1 MVFRYRCVTG
11 QECPGQ
17 VSLVVRVMMSD
28 EVWWLVWGN
37 NAHNTRI
44 VRVCN
49 ISHCIQYP
57 ARHPRGHRQARGTHL
72 KRMGNA
78 MYVPI
83 KSRYFFHSYFSSLF
97 SDFPWVEHNFLNYDF
112 SASLP
117 PVRNAGCVILTMGH
131 NGQWGY
137 FGPNKPRH
145 PGRNVVQYPHMYT
158 VQYRPPV
165 YMSLY
170 TSGQSFPGPQPG
182 RSSEPWVRILA
193 APCLEMSRMKTVR
206 ESDHQ
211 IERL

>member
-1 MVFRYRCVTG
+1 MLITPALSESAIFLIVF
-11 QECPGQ
+11 
-17 VSLVVRVMMSD
+17 
-28 EVWWLVWGN
+28 
-37 NAHNTRI
+37 NTQRETLGDTDKPEELTWKGWAMQ
-44 VRVCN
+44 CMFQKSQDN
-49 ISHCIQYP
+49 I
-57 ARHPRGHRQARGTHL
+57 
-72 KRMGNA
+72 
-78 MYVPI
+78 
-83 KSRYFFHSYFSSLF
+83 RYFFHSYFSSLF